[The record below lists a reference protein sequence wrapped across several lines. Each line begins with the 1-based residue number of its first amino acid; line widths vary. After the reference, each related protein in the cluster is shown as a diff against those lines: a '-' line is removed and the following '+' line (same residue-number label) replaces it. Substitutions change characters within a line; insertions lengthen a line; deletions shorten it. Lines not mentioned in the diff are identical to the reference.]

1 MSSWSEL
8 KASSDA
14 GMQIRRMSWLLVG
27 TYERRLLF
35 CLSALTHG
43 SKDYVS
49 QIGIT
54 HCERRRRH
62 RARCVR
68 GISSLQVSP
77 SASSIPDAIVRVE
90 VWTERL
96 CDRQFALEG
105 NNYERF
111 KSLSGSN
118 FWFYYLSN
126 NRTTP
131 NFQSLADCNGC
142 TVAPFTRN
150 LSRNTVDILHGSS
163 IKALIERFNFLR

>member
-1 MSSWSEL
+1 MLRSLPSFSYVSSWSEL

-14 GMQIRRMSWLLVG
+14 GMQIRRMWWLLVG

-68 GISSLQVSP
+68 GISREVSP

-90 VWTERL
+90 VRTERL
-96 CDRQFALEG
+96 CDRQFALGG

-118 FWFYYLSN
+118 FRFYYLSN
-126 NRTTP
+126 NKIHRTFDHYP
-131 NFQSLADCNGC
+131 IAMIALLRHLRGIYRE
-142 TVAPFTRN
+142 TR
-150 LSRNTVDILHGSS
+150 
-163 IKALIERFNFLR
+163 LIFYMDHRLRR

>member
-1 MSSWSEL
+1 MW
-8 KASSDA
+8 
-14 GMQIRRMSWLLVG
+14 WLLVG

-68 GISSLQVSP
+68 GISREVSP

-90 VWTERL
+90 VRTERL
-96 CDRQFALEG
+96 CDRQFALGG

-118 FWFYYLSN
+118 FRFYYLSN
-126 NRTTP
+126 NKTTP
-131 NFQSLADCNGC
+131 NFRSLPDCNDC

-163 IKALIERFNFLR
+163 IKALIERLNFLR

>member
-68 GISSLQVSP
+68 GISREVSP

-96 CDRQFALEG
+96 CDRQFALGG

-118 FWFYYLSN
+118 FRFYYLSN
-126 NRTTP
+126 NRTTS
-131 NFQSLADCNGC
+131 NFQSLPDCNGC
-142 TVAPFTRN
+142 TVAPFTGN